1 MGDGGWAAGYLCRF
15 GGRQSVS
22 EKILAKSPMS
32 GREITLSEH
41 VITVRDAA
49 EYLFGSAEKPT
60 RLGGEWAR
68 FFRLQSSQFRDF
80 LLNLKLAAIF
90 HDLGKAND
98 GFQKA
103 IRKEGTQAI
112 RHEHLSALLLYSE
125 PMRTWLS
132 GHSNLGVDV
141 EIVIA
146 AVLSHHLKVNDAELG
161 KRLEP
166 GLESFR
172 VFTRAPEFLDCLH
185 MASEIIGAEPPDL
198 SGFDR
203 QWSFEV
209 DVDPLKG
216 PRGSFGRSMQNFKRA
231 LSNEARRRLLVAVK
245 AGLLAADSAGSAI
258 VRERQSLGDWILRCF
273 ENAPLT
279 EDWIV
284 QKVITPRIKDVESKS
299 GQAFKWHDF
308 QKAADDLGER
318 ALLISGCGT
327 GKTLA
332 AWRWIRSQLGRR
344 SASRVI
350 FLYPT
355 RGTATEGF
363 RDYVSWAGGEDAALL
378 HGTAAYDLAGLFEN
392 PGDPRHGGDYH
403 VAERLFA
410 LGYWPKRVFSATVDS
425 FLAFMRNQYASLC
438 LLPVLADSVVVVD
451 EVHSFDKSMFSALER
466 FLKFFDI
473 PVLCMTASLPADR
486 LEVLRDGCG
495 LEVFPQRK
503 EAFEDLKKQAEAPRY
518 QLATVAEEE
527 AEHLAI
533 RAYRDNKKVLWVTN
547 SVRRCQR
554 QALGLRSA
562 LGHEASLLCYHSR
575 FRLCDRRERHTDV
588 VRGFRRD
595 VKDPMIAV
603 TTQVCEM
610 SLDLDADVLITEIAP
625 VPSLIQRMGRCCRE
639 PIPSSEREGKVF
651 VYAPVDHMP
660 YEKEEVAEGTA
671 FVEAMVKQ
679 QRRLTHAD
687 LGEYLA
693 QMGVLDPF
701 IEGSYNGFLD
711 GGPYAMSSEEQF
723 RESEDFTVDC
733 VLDDDIEA
741 FLVARQSGN
750 PMADGLIVPAPKRF
764 AKENARL
771 GRYLREALAAQYDP
785 RFGFLDPEE
794 VARARSDN

>member
-1 MGDGGWAAGYLCRF
+1 MA
-15 GGRQSVS
+15 

-41 VITVRDAA
+41 VATVRDAV
-49 EYLFGSAEKPT
+49 EYLFGAADKPT
-60 RLGGEWAR
+60 RLGEEWVR
-68 FFRLQSSQFRDF
+68 FFRIHPSRFRDF
-80 LLNLKLAAIF
+80 LINLKLAAIF

-125 PMRTWLS
+125 PMCTWLS
-132 GHSNLGVDV
+132 GHRSLGVDV

-146 AVLSHHLKVNDAELG
+146 AVLSHHLKVSDAQFG

-172 VFTRAPEFLDCLH
+172 VFTRAPEFLNCLH

-203 QWSFEV
+203 QWSFER

-216 PRGSFGRSMQNFKRA
+216 PRGSFGRSMQSFKIA
-231 LSNEARRRLLVAVK
+231 LSNEDRRQLLVAVK

-258 VRERQSLGDWILRCF
+258 VRERKSLGDWLGECF
-273 ENAPLT
+273 GNVPLT
-279 EDWIV
+279 QDWIDE
-284 QKVITPRIKDVESKS
+284 KVITPRIKEVESKS

-308 QKAADDLGER
+308 QRAADELGER
-318 ALLISGCGT
+318 ALLLSGCGT

-344 SASRVI
+344 SASRAL

-392 PGDPRHGGDYH
+392 PSDPRYGGDYH

-438 LLPVLADSVVVVD
+438 LLPVLADSVVVID

-486 LEVLRDGCG
+486 LEVLRDSCG
-495 LEVFPQRK
+495 LAIFPQTK
-503 EAFEDLKKQAEAPRY
+503 EAFEDFKKQAEAPRY
-518 QLATVAEEE
+518 QLATTTE
-527 AEHLAI
+527 AEAEYLAI
-533 RAYRDNKKVLWVTN
+533 QAYRDNKKVLWVTN
-547 SVRRCQR
+547 SVRRCQQR
-554 QALGLRSA
+554 ALGLMSV
-562 LGHEASLLCYHSR
+562 LGHDASFLCYHSR
-575 FRLCDRRERHTDV
+575 FRLCDRRDRHGEV
-588 VRGFRRD
+588 VQSFRRGLTNP
-595 VKDPMIAV
+595 VIAV

-639 PIPSSEREGKVF
+639 PIPSSDREGKVF
-651 VYAPVDHMP
+651 VYAPVDHKS
-660 YEKEEVAEGTA
+660 YEKQEMAEGTA
-671 FVEAMVKQ
+671 FVEALVRQ

-687 LGEYLA
+687 LGDYLTN
-693 QMGVLDPF
+693 MDVLDPF

-711 GGPYAMSSEEQF
+711 GGPYAMSSDEAF
-723 RESEDFTVDC
+723 RDGEDFTVDC
-733 VLDDDIEA
+733 VLDDDVEA
-741 FLVARQSGN
+741 FLVARRSDD
-750 PMADGLIVPAPKRF
+750 PMADGLIVPVPKRF
-764 AKENARL
+764 ARENSRL
-771 GRYLREALAAQYDP
+771 GRYLREASAGQYHP

>member
-1 MGDGGWAAGYLCRF
+1 M
-15 GGRQSVS
+15 S

-41 VITVRDAA
+41 VGTVRDAA
-49 EYLFGSAEKPT
+49 GYLFGSAEKPT
-60 RLGGEWAR
+60 KLGEEWIR
-68 FFRLQSSQFRDF
+68 FFRIHSSRFREF
-80 LLNLKLAAIF
+80 LLNLKLTAIF

-103 IRKEGTQAI
+103 IRKEGMQAI

-132 GHSNLGVDV
+132 GHRSLGVDV
-141 EIVIA
+141 ETVIA
-146 AVLSHHLKVNDAELG
+146 AVLSHHLKANDAEFG

-203 QWSFEV
+203 QWSFEK

-216 PRGSFGRSMQNFKRA
+216 PRGSFGRSMQSFKKA
-231 LSNEARRRLLVAVK
+231 LANEERRQLLVAVK

-258 VRERQSLGDWILRCF
+258 VREGQSLGDWIWRCF

-279 EDWIV
+279 ENWIDD
-284 QKVITPRIKDVESKS
+284 KIIAPRIKDVEKRS

-318 ALLISGCGT
+318 ALLLSGCGT

-344 SASRVI
+344 SASRVL

-403 VAERLFA
+403 VTERLFA

-466 FLKFFDI
+466 FLKFFDV

-495 LEVFPQRK
+495 LEVFPRRK

-518 QLATVAEEE
+518 QLATVAEGE

-533 RAYRDNKKVLWVTN
+533 QAYRDNKKVLWVTN
-547 SVRRCQR
+547 SVRRCQQR
-554 QALGLRSA
+554 ALGLRSV
-562 LGHEASLLCYHSR
+562 LGLDANLLCYHSR
-575 FRLCDRRERHTDV
+575 FRLCDRRDRHSEV
-588 VRGFRRD
+588 VQGFRRGITNP
-595 VKDPMIAV
+595 VIAV
-603 TTQVCEM
+603 TTQVSEM

-639 PIPSSEREGKVF
+639 PLPSSEREGKVF
-651 VYAPVDHMP
+651 VYAPGDPKP
-660 YEKEEVAEGTA
+660 YEKQDMAEGAA
-671 FVEAMVKQ
+671 FVEAMAKQ

-687 LGEYLA
+687 LGDYLTN
-693 QMGVLDPF
+693 MDVLDPF

-711 GGPYAMSSEEQF
+711 AGPYAMSSEETF
-723 RESEDFTVDC
+723 RESEDFTVNC
-733 VLDDDIEA
+733 VLDNDIEA
-741 FLVARQSGN
+741 FLVARQSDN
-750 PMADGLIVPAPKRF
+750 PMADGLIVPVPKRF
-764 AKENARL
+764 ARENSRL
-771 GRYLREALAAQYDP
+771 GRYLREASAAQYNP

-794 VARARSDN
+794 VACARSDN